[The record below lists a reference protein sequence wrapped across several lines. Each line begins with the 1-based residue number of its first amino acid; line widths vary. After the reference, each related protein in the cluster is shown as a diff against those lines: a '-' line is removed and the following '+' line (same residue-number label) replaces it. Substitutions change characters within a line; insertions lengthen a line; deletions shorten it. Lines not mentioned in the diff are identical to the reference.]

1 MRQDVGW
8 LLQGRWRNWFY
19 RGGGRPAEYVA
30 PLRLRLFLVVGD
42 YKYFTPLALRAG
54 RVTSGRNAFSVDGHV
69 ERLPS
74 VAVPASRQRWAEGRD
89 PFGVNRRPGRTP
101 AWLQTPST
109 IRWGADARPMRAHSR
124 QPVLFAVF

>member
-8 LLQGRWRNWFY
+8 LLQSRWRDWFY

-89 PFGVNRRPGRTP
+89 PVGVNQNAGRSP
-101 AWLQTPST
+101 RLGIRQADGGMLRASECRGDWLAWWEERKS
-109 IRWGADARPMRAHSR
+109 
-124 QPVLFAVF
+124 